1 MLYNC
6 WLICFCKIDVN
17 IWFPSKYAHVTH
29 GIINRMLLN
38 LQHRVISNV
47 INVILVPAPLCMVLP
62 KQDRNEFDLVVVL
75 NVNTYD

>member
-1 MLYNC
+1 
-6 WLICFCKIDVN
+6 
-17 IWFPSKYAHVTH
+17 
-29 GIINRMLLN
+29 MLLN